1 MLCRTI
7 QKKKNVTPP
16 NKQQQQ
22 QQQKKKKQTYGYGIR
37 RSLVDMPGASSVDPD
52 AEDKKV
58 PSFGSADAKS
68 PRLDDED
75 NTQQ

>member
-1 MLCRTI
+1 M
-7 QKKKNVTPP
+7 TPP
-16 NKQQQQ
+16 NKQQQQKKQQ

-58 PSFGSADAKS
+58 QSFGSADAKS